1 MISRHYTLRRRCS
14 LQLCTKYAT
23 RPLVSNIF
31 SGGLGS
37 RLLKTAEKDPALNP
51 ADNSQPPKIPTTDPP
66 KRVSIFSRPA
76 SSIPSQNGGMQN
88 VGPYGNL
95 SSLNKTAT
103 DPAKPR
109 FSLNVGIQNNGLR
122 RPAGSLWKPIP
133 GTATNLG
140 AVAAASAAAAAPAV
154 DKPAGLDGQSSIR
167 DFARSVLIQEKIDS
181 SAPRDTIIVHGAKDI
196 FSAQELLD
204 LKNDHDPNETPIS
217 TAAQI
222 RADVLGIDVTEDS
235 DEEDDRPKEEL
246 TSGEIRYWK
255 YQVLLS
261 AKSLASIVPF
271 YDTK

>member
-1 MISRHYTLRRRCS
+1 MISRHYTLQRRCS
-14 LQLCTKYAT
+14 RQLCTKYAT
-23 RPLVSNIF
+23 RQLVSSSF

-51 ADNSQPPKIPTTDPP
+51 ADNNQPPKNPIADPP

-76 SSIPSQNGGMQN
+76 SSIPAQNGGMQN

-122 RPAGSLWKPIP
+122 RPAGSLWRPIP

-140 AVAAASAAAAAPAV
+140 AVAAVSAAAAATAV
-154 DKPAGLDGQSSIR
+154 NKPTGLEGQSSIR
-167 DFARSVLIQEKIDS
+167 DFARQVIIKEKIDAV
-181 SAPRDTIIVHGAKDI
+181 APRDTVIVTGAKGI
-196 FSAQELLD
+196 FTQQEVED
-204 LKNDHDPNETPIS
+204 MKNDYDPTATPMS
-217 TAAQI
+217 TAGQM
-222 RADVLGIDVTEDS
+222 RADVLGMDLTEEDS
-235 DEEDDRPKEEL
+235 DEDDDQPREEL
-246 TSGEIRYWK
+246 TTGEIRYWK

-261 AKSLASIVPF
+261 AASLPLLVPCR
-271 YDTK
+271 